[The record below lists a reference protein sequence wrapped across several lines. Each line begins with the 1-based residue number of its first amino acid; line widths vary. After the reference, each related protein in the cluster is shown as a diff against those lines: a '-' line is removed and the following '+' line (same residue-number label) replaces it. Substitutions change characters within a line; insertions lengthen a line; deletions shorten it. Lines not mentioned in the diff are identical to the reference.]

1 MKGVYCHSGHCRT
14 ARRVAAALTLSP
26 RLLRS
31 GALLVS
37 TSPVSLSHVL
47 DALAGWVQCRH
58 TGRAVRLLNAFV
70 APAGTSPADPP
81 KTHQRGHRAGGRR
94 LLIVDQ
100 PNTLCRATRHAKTRA
115 TTPMKAMAP

>member
-1 MKGVYCHSGHCRT
+1 MTGVYCHSGHCRT
-14 ARRVAAALTLSP
+14 ARRVAAVLTLSP

-58 TGRAVRLLNAFV
+58 TRARAVRLLNAFV
-70 APAGTSPADPP
+70 AQPAFASP
-81 KTHQRGHRAGGRR
+81 GR
-94 LLIVDQ
+94 
-100 PNTLCRATRHAKTRA
+100 K
-115 TTPMKAMAP
+115 